1 MAMTEIKEIK
11 KRIQQKL
18 RHTLKK
24 NEKKEKE
31 NVTKEQQRKTKS
43 MNNSNEDLK

>member
-1 MAMTEIKEIK
+1 MVMTEFKEIK